1 MNRLFILLLF
11 AASLLLSTPAALA
24 QEPQEPDLDKIIATQ
39 LDNLTRTFKLD
50 DVQVFFVDSILQ
62 YNFRAMNDEFEQT
75 RRTGASNNETF
86 QIISDKWMAATD
98 EAFERF
104 FTEEQWKKYM
114 KSSYGKEKIR
124 RDKRMSDRIPA
135 SSQKQ

>member
-1 MNRLFILLLF
+1 MNRLFLLLLF
-11 AASLLLSTPAALA
+11 AASLLLSAPAALA

>member
-11 AASLLLSTPAALA
+11 AASLLLSSPAALA

>member
-1 MNRLFILLLF
+1 MNRLFLLLLF
-11 AASLLLSTPAALA
+11 AASLLLSSPAALA

-135 SSQKQ
+135 SSLKQ

>member
-1 MNRLFILLLF
+1 MNRLFLLLLF

-104 FTEEQWKKYM
+104 FTEDQWKKYM

>member
-1 MNRLFILLLF
+1 MNRLFLLLLF

-50 DVQVFFVDSILQ
+50 EVQVFFVDSILQ

>member
-1 MNRLFILLLF
+1 MNRLFLLLLF

-124 RDKRMSDRIPA
+124 RDNRMSDRIPA

>member
-1 MNRLFILLLF
+1 MNRLFLLLLF

-62 YNFRAMNDEFEQT
+62 YNFHAMNDEFEQT

>member
-11 AASLLLSTPAALA
+11 AASLLLSSPAALA

-104 FTEEQWKKYM
+104 FTEDQWKKYM

>member
-1 MNRLFILLLF
+1 MTLLFLLLLF

-75 RRTGASNNETF
+75 RRTGASTNETF

>member
-1 MNRLFILLLF
+1 MNRLFLLLLF

>member
-1 MNRLFILLLF
+1 MNRLFLLLLF

-62 YNFRAMNDEFEQT
+62 YNFRAMTDEFDQT
-75 RRTGASNNETF
+75 RKTGASNNETF

>member
-1 MNRLFILLLF
+1 MNRLFLLLLF
-11 AASLLLSTPAALA
+11 AASLLLSSPAALA